1 MPFRETLQSMV
12 ENVGGGIG
20 AMIMGYDGIAID
32 EYLVTDVNYD
42 MPLLAV
48 EYSNL
53 LKDIK
58 QTVDV
63 LPGGLMQEVS
73 FSTALLRVVA
83 RPITDE
89 FFLMLVLEKDGNF
102 GKARF
107 LLRRDAPRF
116 IDALS

>member
-20 AMIMGYDGIAID
+20 AIIMGYDGIAID
-32 EYLVTDVNYD
+32 EHLAQNVHYD

-58 QTVDV
+58 KTVDV
-63 LPGGLMQEVS
+63 LQGGAMEEVS
-73 FSTALLRVVA
+73 FSTALLRVVT

-89 FFLMLVLEKDGNF
+89 FFLMLILEKDGNF

-116 IDALS
+116 VDALS

>member
-1 MPFRETLQSMV
+1 MPFKETLQEMV

-20 AMIMGYDGIAID
+20 AVIMGYDGIAID
-32 EYLVTDVNYD
+32 EYLAKDVQYD
-42 MPLLAV
+42 MPMLAV

-58 QTVDV
+58 KTIDV
-63 LPGGLMQEVS
+63 LQGGIMEEVS
-73 FSTALLRVVA
+73 FSTALLRVVT

-89 FFLMLVLEKDGNF
+89 FFLMLILEKHGNF

-116 IDALS
+116 IESLS